1 MKLKASPFAWVSFA
15 MIVGVMGT
23 ALISPL
29 YALYKEAWDLQASDI
44 SRIYVIYM
52 GGALCTLLF
61 LGRLPD
67 RVGFRPVMMF
77 GLGMAIIGTFISL
90 IAWDVTSLSVG
101 RLLVGVA
108 SSMVT
113 TSATLGLAKLSPPGN
128 VQRVAMM
135 SGFLI
140 ALGFGVGPL
149 VGGVIGQWAPY
160 PLVTTYVPTL
170 LLAATAMFA
179 FGPQLR
185 AWAAGKNAG
194 HAAPS
199 AGKAALGMLALARL
213 ELPDNASPK
222 DQQPLQWS
230 DVLPKLT
237 WPTGEA
243 SKAFALT
250 SSLPFLA
257 FGVFGLYA
265 AMSPLFLDKLVPWH
279 GPAVSGTAIALILL
293 MSACTQILAG
303 RMPTHWCGALGLVG
317 LAVSN
322 ALLMINLWAGS
333 ATLFALGVLFT
344 AAGHGMSM
352 LAGMSMVN
360 RIATPANRSGLLSTY
375 LVIGYIGSMVP
386 MLGIGW
392 IADNWGMD
400 AAVRI
405 FCAIVIVLGSTA
417 AVFFQRH
424 PRMQPLMLPA

>member
-77 GLGMAIIGTFISL
+77 GLAMAIIGTFISL

-170 LLAATAMFA
+170 VL
-179 FGPQLR
+179 
-185 AWAAGKNAG
+185 
-194 HAAPS
+194 
-199 AGKAALGMLALARL
+199 AALGLLALAKL

-237 WPTGEA
+237 WPTGDA

-265 AMSPLFLDKLVPWH
+265 SMSPLFLDKLVPWH

-405 FCAIVIVLGSTA
+405 FCAIDIVLGSTA

-424 PRMQPLMLPA
+424 PRMQPLMQPA

>member
-77 GLGMAIIGTFISL
+77 GLVMAIIGTFISL

-101 RLLVGVA
+101 RLIVGVA

-170 LLAATAMFA
+170 VL
-179 FGPQLR
+179 
-185 AWAAGKNAG
+185 
-194 HAAPS
+194 
-199 AGKAALGMLALARL
+199 AALGLVALAKL

-424 PRMQPLMLPA
+424 PRMQPALLPA

>member
-29 YALYKEAWDLQASDI
+29 YALYKEAWGLQASDI
-44 SRIYVIYM
+44 SHIYVIYM

-67 RVGFRPVMMF
+67 RVGFRPVMLI
-77 GLGMAIIGTFISL
+77 GLAMAFIGTLISL
-90 IAWDVTSLSVG
+90 LAWNVASLSVG
-101 RLLVGVA
+101 RVIVGVA

-113 TSATLGLAKLSPPGN
+113 TSATLGLAKLSPKGN

-140 ALGFGVGPL
+140 ALGFGIGPL
-149 VGGVIGQWAPY
+149 VGGIIGQWAPN

-170 LLAATAMFA
+170 VL
-179 FGPQLR
+179 
-185 AWAAGKNAG
+185 
-194 HAAPS
+194 S
-199 AGKAALGMLALARL
+199 ALGMWVLARL
-213 ELPDNASPK
+213 ELPPGATPQDRH
-222 DQQPLQWS
+222 PLQWR

-237 WPTGEA
+237 WPAGDA

-265 AMSPLFLDKLVPWH
+265 SMAPLFLDKLVPWH
-279 GPAVSGTAIALILL
+279 GPVVSGTAIALILML
-293 MSACTQILAG
+293 SAATQILAG
-303 RMPTHWCGALGLVG
+303 RLPTHWCGALGLVG
-317 LAVSN
+317 LALSN

-333 ATLFALGVLFT
+333 ATLFALGVLST

-360 RIATPANRSGLLSTY
+360 RIATPSNRPGLLSTY
-375 LVIGYIGSMVP
+375 LVVGYIGSMVP

-392 IADNWGMD
+392 IADHWGMEP
-400 AAVRI
+400 AVRI
-405 FCAIVIVLGSTA
+405 FCTLVIVLGVA
-417 AVFFQRH
+417 AAALFQRH
-424 PRMQPLMLPA
+424 PRMQPALAAA

>member
-1 MKLKASPFAWVSFA
+1 

-101 RLLVGVA
+101 RLIVGVA

-170 LLAATAMFA
+170 VL
-179 FGPQLR
+179 
-185 AWAAGKNAG
+185 
-194 HAAPS
+194 
-199 AGKAALGMLALARL
+199 AALGMLALAKL

-303 RMPTHWCGALGLVG
+303 RMPTHWCGALGLVS
-317 LAVSN
+317 LALSN

-375 LVIGYIGSMVP
+375 LVIGYVGSMVP

-400 AAVRI
+400 MAVRT

-424 PRMQPLMLPA
+424 PRMQPALLPA

>member
-77 GLGMAIIGTFISL
+77 GLAMAIIGTFISL

-170 LLAATAMFA
+170 VL
-179 FGPQLR
+179 
-185 AWAAGKNAG
+185 
-194 HAAPS
+194 
-199 AGKAALGMLALARL
+199 AALGLLALAKL

-237 WPTGEA
+237 WPTGDA

-265 AMSPLFLDKLVPWH
+265 SMSPLFLDKLVPWH

-424 PRMQPLMLPA
+424 PRMQPLMQPA